1 MYATVCI
8 FGTFSLFGQP
18 KSITSVRQLNILN
31 AFQLVPLCILYVYKP
46 INLFFLTTFHRPDQ
60 KFCEHIKDEK
70 GDDFQKRYIL
80 KRDNSS
86 LDKDDNQVNPYWLFS
101 PSICYI

>member
-1 MYATVCI
+1 MSI
-8 FGTFSLFGQP
+8 FQF
-18 KSITSVRQLNILN
+18 
-31 AFQLVPLCILYVYKP
+31 VPLCIVYVYKT

-70 GDDFQKRYIL
+70 SDDFQKRYIL

-86 LDKDDNQVNPYWLFS
+86 LDKDDNQVKCIRIISFHLLYLTVYLYYFPVEGDTVSLNLDENT
-101 PSICYI
+101 IKR

>member
-1 MYATVCI
+1 M
-8 FGTFSLFGQP
+8 
-18 KSITSVRQLNILN
+18 
-31 AFQLVPLCILYVYKP
+31 YVYKT

-70 GDDFQKRYIL
+70 SDDFQKRYIL

-86 LDKDDNQVNPYWLFS
+86 LDKDDNQVK
-101 PSICYI
+101 YIWIISFRLLYLTVYLYYFPVEVDTVSLNLDENTIKR